1 MGLQHGI
8 LGFLNYGP
16 CSGYE
21 LAKAFHS
28 SVQFFWPAQTS
39 QIYLTLGKLENAE
52 LITHETVIQNGKPNK
67 NVYSI
72 LPAGRA
78 ELLRWLSEQGKT
90 GNGYKSEFLMKV
102 FFAET
107 LPPQEAIVL
116 LRTYADSCRAWL
128 RGMDSVPQ
136 SIEDYGKLTDASA
149 PVYWAFTAQ
158 FGRDYAQM
166 CITWAEDCIKKLEA
180 MT

>member
-21 LAKAFHS
+21 LTKAFQS
-28 SVQFFWPAQTS
+28 SLHFFWPAQTS
-39 QIYLTLGKLENAE
+39 QIYQTLNKLEAAAY
-52 LITHETVIQNGKPNK
+52 ITHETVIQTGKPNK

-78 ELLRWLSEQGKT
+78 ELLRWLSEQGRT
-90 GNGYKSEFLMKV
+90 TDGYKSEFLMKV
-102 FFAET
+102 FFAEN
-107 LPPQEAIVL
+107 LPPRQAITM
-116 LRTYADSCRAWL
+116 LRTYADGCRAWL
-128 RGMDSVPQ
+128 ARLDSVPQ
-136 SIEDYGKLTDASA
+136 SIEEYGKLTEDGA

-166 CITWAEDCIKKLEA
+166 CIAWAENCIKKLEEMA
-180 MT
+180 

>member
-39 QIYLTLGKLENAE
+39 QIYLTLGKLEHAG
-52 LITHETVIQNGKPNK
+52 LVAHETVIQNGKPNK

-78 ELLRWLSEQGKT
+78 ELLRLS
-90 GNGYKSEFLMKV
+90 L
-102 FFAET
+102 
-107 LPPQEAIVL
+107 IH
-116 LRTYADSCRAWL
+116 
-128 RGMDSVPQ
+128 
-136 SIEDYGKLTDASA
+136 I
-149 PVYWAFTAQ
+149 
-158 FGRDYAQM
+158 
-166 CITWAEDCIKKLEA
+166 
-180 MT
+180 

>member
-1 MGLQHGI
+1 MSLQHGI

-39 QIYLTLGKLENAE
+39 QIYLTLGKLESAE
-52 LITHETVIQNGKPNK
+52 LITHETVIQTGKPNK

-78 ELLRWLSEQGKT
+78 ELLRWLSEQGRT
-90 GNGYKSEFLMKV
+90 TDGYKSEFLMKV
-102 FFAET
+102 FFAEN
-107 LPPQEAIVL
+107 LPPQQAIAL
-116 LRTYADSCRAWL
+116 LHAYADECRAWL
-128 RGMDSVPQ
+128 RGMGSVPQ
-136 SIEDYGKLTDASA
+136 SIEEYGRLTDASA
-149 PVYWAFTAQ
+149 PVYWTFTAQ
-158 FGRDYAQM
+158 FGRAYAQM
-166 CITWAEDCIKKLEA
+166 CIAWAEDCIKKLEA
-180 MT
+180 TG